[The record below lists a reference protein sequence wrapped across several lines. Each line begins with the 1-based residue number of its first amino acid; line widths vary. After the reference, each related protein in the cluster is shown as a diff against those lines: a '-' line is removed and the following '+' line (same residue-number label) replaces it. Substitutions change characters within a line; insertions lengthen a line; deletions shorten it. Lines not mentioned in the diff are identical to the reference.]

1 MTGKPSV
8 QRDFSDASY
17 QIQLDEK
24 LNSFKD
30 SLNQFGDIPIEV
42 HQSKPLGFRMRAEFR
57 VWHEHG
63 IANYAMNHPGENRPF
78 VIDNFPIGSPL
89 ITSTM
94 TPLLEI
100 INRNETLR
108 AKLFSIEF
116 LTTLSGE
123 VLATLIYH
131 KKLDQQWKTE
141 AEKLEKELSIKIIG
155 RARKQKLVL
164 SSDSV
169 TEELTVNG
177 KNFSY
182 HQQESGFTQPNAEIN
197 IKMLEWA
204 SRCCAEINNSSD
216 LLELYCGNGNFTAV
230 LAGHFNKVL
239 ATEVSKVSVAS
250 AQKNF
255 SLNGIDN
262 VTVVRLS
269 SDEIVQAIRGE
280 RLFRRLKDHQLEN
293 FKFSTVFV
301 DPPRAGLDNITESFV
316 AKFDNI
322 LYISCNPGTLFVNLN
337 ALTKTHAISK
347 VAAFDQFPW
356 TSHLETGFFLRKKEL
371 LDT

>member
-1 MTGKPSV
+1 MISNPLV

-17 QIQLDEK
+17 QIQLNEK

-63 IANYAMNHPGENRPF
+63 IANYAMNHPGEKRPYI
-78 VIDNFPIGSPL
+78 IDNFLIGGPL

-131 KKLDQQWKTE
+131 KKLDQQWKAE
-141 AEKLEKELSIKIIG
+141 AEILEKELSIKIIG

-204 SRCCAEINNSSD
+204 SRCCSEINNSSD
-216 LLELYCGNGNFTAV
+216 LLELY
-230 LAGHFNKVL
+230 L
-239 ATEVSKVSVAS
+239 
-250 AQKNF
+250 
-255 SLNGIDN
+255 SLI
-262 VTVVRLS
+262 
-269 SDEIVQAIRGE
+269 
-280 RLFRRLKDHQLEN
+280 H
-293 FKFSTVFV
+293 
-301 DPPRAGLDNITESFV
+301 
-316 AKFDNI
+316 
-322 LYISCNPGTLFVNLN
+322 ISEPTR
-337 ALTKTHAISK
+337 
-347 VAAFDQFPW
+347 PY
-356 TSHLETGFFLRKKEL
+356 
-371 LDT
+371 